1 MQIIQNFTHRLV
13 HVTELKV
20 VQNLHARKIHV
31 AQFGYLPTRA
41 GTHTTTHMEPTDE
54 YKSGSFLLTYWAE

>member
-1 MQIIQNFTHRLV
+1 MQIIQNFTHRLL

-20 VQNLHARKIHV
+20 VHARKIHV
-31 AQFGYLPTRA
+31 VQFGYLPTHA

-54 YKSGSFLLTYWAE
+54 YKSGSFLLTY